1 LGQDGVDVGEI
12 DNLLAYLRSLDD
24 RRVYGDLDEIE
35 RLRSEVIQGL
45 KEFEYVLRRQVDG
58 PQDERLFLSGSDEVP
73 PGYRELVEEYYR
85 NLSRT
90 GNDSNRRR

>member
-1 LGQDGVDVGEI
+1 VDVGEI

-35 RLRSEVIQGL
+35 RLRTELIQGL
-45 KEFEYVLRRQVDG
+45 KEFEYALRREVVG
-58 PQDERLFLSGSDEVP
+58 PQDERLFLSGSEEVP
-73 PGYRELVEEYYR
+73 PGYREMVEEYYR

-90 GNDSNRRR
+90 RDGANRRP

>member
-58 PQDERLFLSGSDEVP
+58 PQDERLFLSVSLRLG
-73 PGYRELVEEYYR
+73 
-85 NLSRT
+85 
-90 GNDSNRRR
+90 